1 MTEDISKAER
11 ACFEAGIKLGAVY
24 HQFVG
29 TPVTEDSV
37 AGLEG
42 AIEDAVGVQRYVDDV
57 EVEVATPEENRFG
70 YGELEG
76 TMLDVS
82 LSVRVDDVVVHA
94 SLSEED
100 GYPMMRVDEV
110 ERR

>member
-1 MTEDISKAER
+1 MTEPVSVAER

-29 TPVTEDSV
+29 TPVTDDSIES
-37 AGLEG
+37 LEES
-42 AIEDAVGVQRYVDDV
+42 IEEAVEVQRYVEDV
-57 EVEVATPEENRFG
+57 EVEVADPDVNRFG

-76 TMLDVS
+76 EMLDVGI
-82 LSVRVDDVVVHA
+82 RVDVEGVVVHA

-100 GYPMMRVDEV
+100 GYPMMRVDRV
-110 ERR
+110 DRG

>member
-1 MTEDISKAER
+1 MTDEISTAER

-29 TPVTEDSV
+29 TPVTDGSRDS
-37 AGLEG
+37 LEE
-42 AIEDAVGVQRYVDDV
+42 AVEEAVGVQRYVEHVDV
-57 EVEVATPEENRFG
+57 EIAEPEVNRFG

-76 TMLDVS
+76 TMLGVD
-82 LSVRVDDVVVHA
+82 VRVEVEDVVVHA

-100 GYPMMRVDEV
+100 GYPMMRVDDV
-110 ERR
+110 ERP